1 MFYWTFILLLLL
13 SCGVSAQNVASS
25 TAVVQADRI
34 LIHSITMDGFMLQDK
49 NQFTKLFKPHI
60 NKYLSKTDM
69 DMILQKVQ
77 DIYDQGGFQ
86 QLVSITYS
94 VKKHHL
100 TFMVAMT
107 S

>member
-1 MFYWTFILLLLL
+1 MFYWTFILLLFL
-13 SCGVSAQNVASS
+13 SFPVSAQDVTSP
-25 TAVVQADRI
+25 TAAVQTDRT

-49 NQFTKLFKPHI
+49 NQFTKLFKPYI
-60 NKYLSKTDM
+60 NKYLSRSDM

-77 DIYDQGGFQ
+77 DIYEQEGFQ

-100 TFMVAMT
+100 TFMVSMT